1 MAKASSLMEGV
12 EGEIGRK
19 KEVSRRV
26 SPLRT
31 ERPIWPLLI
40 SAPPPF
46 PSCPVNPPPPSG
58 FPAPQVKALSSEIAA
73 AEHEAQQLEAQ
84 HQHLKR
90 QQAALQVGGSGRAG
104 LQRQAGE
111 LRAQRLCCSEWRM

>member
-1 MAKASSLMEGV
+1 MAKTSALMDGV

-26 SPLRT
+26 
-31 ERPIWPLLI
+31 
-40 SAPPPF
+40 
-46 PSCPVNPPPPSG
+46 
-58 FPAPQVKALSSEIAA
+58 KALHGDIAA

-90 QQAALQVGGSGRAG
+90 QQAALQVGG
-104 LQRQAGE
+104 GE
-111 LRAQRLCCSEWRM
+111 